1 MKLALYIVPVAV
13 LIAALVMLSTSL
25 ARRRLGSWAQ
35 QNGYRLVQFR
45 QAWFWQGPRAWRRT
59 RYQQDYRVIVDDA
72 QGHRRAGWLL
82 GTNRW
87 LGLGSEQ
94 YEEQWDNPVS

>member
-1 MKLALYIVPVAV
+1 LKLTFYIVLVV
-13 LIAALVMLSTSL
+13 ILIAALAMLSDNL
-25 ARRRLGSWAQ
+25 ARLRLHRWAKE
-35 QNGYRLVQFR
+35 NGYQLIQFR

-59 RYQQDYRVIVDDA
+59 RYQQDYRVVIDDA

-94 YEEQWDNPVS
+94 YQVQWDNPQP